1 MLSQLITQKMNKK
14 IFALPFLVSLSL
26 LNSGFFF
33 KPKVRA
39 FSCGDD
45 IFLSQSNKELLKIK
59 EEILIFDTKG
69 NSYEYDYVS
78 NRVSPE
84 KIKVIQGVNLNLEK
98 SYLIGSKFYL
108 DYNVTMYNIPAKM
121 QFILDYDRK
130 TFNSSYTIYGST
142 EYTPSVNCKELKF
155 PKDTKFEY

>member
-1 MLSQLITQKMNKK
+1 MDKK
-14 IFALPFLVSLSL
+14 FFSLPFLVSLFL

-33 KPKVRA
+33 KPKVRS

-45 IFLSQSNKELLKIK
+45 IFLAQSNKELLKIK
-59 EEILIFDTKG
+59 EEILIFDNKG
-69 NSYEYDYVS
+69 NSYQYDYVS
-78 NRVSPE
+78 NKVSPE
-84 KIKVIQGVNLNLEK
+84 KVKVIAGINLNLEK

-108 DYNVTMYNIPAKM
+108 NYNTTMYNAPVTM

-155 PKDTKFEY
+155 PKNTEFIY